1 MVQANA
7 PVIVQRKDQGK
18 SPTPEQRPGQHVQ
31 KKQALRGMSFDEG
44 EKALLPPSEGEEVG
58 APKGGPVQMRG
69 KKGRKGGGGGG
80 GGSTTSSKGTTT
92 TTTTPPTQETTF
104 QKVTKKLGEVASI
117 DDAFGAIGGLIDMLA
132 PTSGQGF
139 SGQIDVKI
147 KPPLGGGFYLNLNLE
162 GTAKRNTDD
171 KLELEGKIG
180 LVVGAAG
187 NMYMFSGYVGARGML
202 GVKATA
208 DGGYGCL
215 RLMGL
220 GIHSTIAAWT
230 TRGADWLFGG
240 GYEQA
245 VVGGMTP
252 ETEGGKAD
260 SLEYT
265 GELGVEGGS
274 GGMTGGEEAKAE
286 GKLQTGLR
294 SKTKISKE
302 KSGDTKAKSETENGF
317 MLVLGGK
324 AKAGGLEIE
333 GGGDMFITSGKPI
346 AWELKCEAAADA
358 DKLKDPAQIA
368 KNAGDVFG
376 NLVGTY
382 RSCVS
387 NYEKRMGGDKNRWAQ
402 ARIAVGALSTVPKM
416 TIGHAMH
423 KQGSKAP
430 LGTKAAFEVGLKFE
444 GASLKE
450 FTIEALQKYELPDGA
465 KEALGNVGVELG
477 GKQSTTILSH
487 KSD

>member
-1 MVQANA
+1 
-7 PVIVQRKDQGK
+7 
-18 SPTPEQRPGQHVQ
+18 
-31 KKQALRGMSFDEG
+31 
-44 EKALLPPSEGEEVG
+44 
-58 APKGGPVQMRG
+58 MRG
-69 KKGRKGGGGGG
+69 KRGRNRGGGG
-80 GGSTTSSKGTTT
+80 GGSTRSTTT
-92 TTTTPPTQETTF
+92 TTAPTTSGETTF
-104 QKVTKKLGEVASI
+104 QKVTRKLGEVASI
-117 DDAFGAIGGLIDMLA
+117 DDAFGAIGGLLDMLA
-132 PTSGQGF
+132 PVSGQGF
-139 SGQIDVKI
+139 SGQLDVKI

-187 NMYMFSGYVGARGML
+187 SVGYFSGYVGARGML

-220 GIHSTIAAWT
+220 GIHSTIGAWT

-274 GGMTGGEEAKAE
+274 GGTSGGEEASVE

-302 KSGDTKAKSETENGF
+302 KAGDTKAKSETENGF

-324 AKAGGLEIE
+324 AKAGGLEVE
-333 GGGDMFITSGKPI
+333 GGGDMFIASGKPV

-368 KNAGDVFG
+368 KSAGDVFG
-376 NLVGTY
+376 NLLGTY
-382 RSCVS
+382 RSCVN

-402 ARIAVGALSTVPKM
+402 ARISLGALSAVPKVTM
-416 TIGHAMH
+416 GQAMH
-423 KQGSKAP
+423 AQGSKAP

-444 GASLKE
+444 GATLKE
-450 FTIEALQKYELPDGA
+450 FTIEALQKYELPDTA
-465 KEALGNVGVELG
+465 KTALSNVGVELG
-477 GKQSTTILSH
+477 GKQSTTVLSH
-487 KSD
+487 KTD